1 MKADN
6 FVLNDY
12 MHRIRYNGEPNA
24 DISTVTELMRCQL
37 FTVPFENLDVQSS
50 KIVSLVPEEI
60 VEKIV
65 YRNRG
70 GYCYEVN
77 GIFSMALEAIGVRHQ
92 FVAAR
97 PMTYPTRRP
106 RTHIA
111 IVITIDEEEWLCDL
125 GFGPYNIRYP
135 LKIRKIDTEVYHDYE
150 VFILKKENERE
161 YLLKQFFYGEWIN
174 LYAFDL
180 WPQEWIDFLPA
191 NYFNSTHPESL
202 FFQKL
207 LAVIHNP
214 VGKKFLIGD
223 TITIYEKG
231 NAIKRSVPVDEL
243 DTVLGKTFGL
253 PPISDVR

>member
-6 FVLNDY
+6 FVLKDY
-12 MHRIRYNGEPNA
+12 LARIRYSGEAKA
-24 DISTVTELMRCQL
+24 DITTVTELMRCQL
-37 FTVPFENLDVQSS
+37 FTVPFENLDVQSG

-77 GIFSMALEAIGVRHQ
+77 GIFSMALHELEIKYQ

-111 IVITIDEEEWLCDL
+111 IVMTIDDEEWFCDL
-125 GFGPYNIRYP
+125 GFGPYNIRSP
-135 LKIRKIDTEVYHDYE
+135 MRLDVVDVEVKQDDDI
-150 VFILKKENERE
+150 FILKKEKECG
-161 YLLKQFFYGEWIN
+161 YLLKAFVEGLWANQYE
-174 LYAFDL
+174 FDL
-180 WPQEWIDFLPA
+180 SPQEWIDFLPS
-191 NYFNSTHPESL
+191 NYFNSTHPEAL
-202 FFQKL
+202 FVQKL
-207 LAVIHNP
+207 LVVRHGP
-214 VGKKFLIGD
+214 KGKSFLFGD
-223 TITIYEKG
+223 TLITIENG
-231 NAIKRSVPVDEL
+231 SVKKELVPADEL

-253 PPISDVR
+253 PRMSDVR